1 MINDCQGL
9 DIIPL
14 ETRFMTPPPTEP
26 PDRRPQLRQVNTIPL
41 IDEYAVNI
49 SEDELDR
56 DSQSQEDQDDEN
68 ETSEA
73 LIKAFSP
80 SNDQVL
86 EDELKRVS
94 KKQGLS
100 PRGFK
105 HEKFHFKNQ
114 DINTITTGRPNTR
127 LFSSRSS

>member
-1 MINDCQGL
+1 MINDSQGL

-14 ETRFMTPPPTEP
+14 QTRFMTPPPTEP
-26 PDRRPQLRQVNTIPL
+26 PDKRPQLCQVNTIPL
-41 IDEYAVNI
+41 INEYAVNI

-56 DSQSQEDQDDEN
+56 DNQSQDDPDDED

-73 LIKAFSP
+73 LIKAFNP

-86 EDELKRVS
+86 EDELKKVS

-114 DINTITTGRPNTR
+114 DINTVTAGRPNTR
-127 LFSSRSS
+127 LFSSRS